1 MDQRTQPKKTR
12 AAQQPEPPKRR
23 AADIAYDAIE
33 GLISTL
39 RLEPG
44 TPVVEADVAQLTG
57 LGRTPVREAL
67 LRMVAIGLI
76 EQQPRRGLIV
86 SGIDL
91 ADHLDV
97 IATRRVLEGLIAAC
111 SARRANSAQ
120 RKEILRWAE
129 AMAAAAGR
137 DHLGDYMKADHEL
150 DRVNH
155 AACRNPSA
163 VNCVV
168 PLIVKCRRFWFAYQ
182 DAGDIREGADAHMK
196 LAQGIATGDERKAVA
211 GANQLMDYLERF
223 ARRIID
229 N

>member
-1 MDQRTQPKKTR
+1 VDQRTKPVTR
-12 AAQQPEPPKRR
+12 VVPPEPKRR
-23 AADIAYDAIE
+23 AADVAYDAIE

-44 TPVVEADVAQLTG
+44 TPVVEGEVARLTG
-57 LGRTPVREAL
+57 MGRTPVREAL
-67 LRMVAIGLI
+67 LRMVSIGLI

-97 IATRRVLEGLIAAC
+97 IATRRVLEGLVAAC
-111 SARRANSAQ
+111 SARRANAVQ
-120 RKEILRWAE
+120 RKDIVRCAE
-129 AMAAAAGR
+129 KMVAAAAR
-137 DHLGDYMKADHEL
+137 DHLADYMKADHEL
-150 DRVNH
+150 DKVNH

-182 DAGDIREGADAHMK
+182 DAGDIREGADAHMR

-211 GANQLMDYLERF
+211 GANQLMDYLESF